1 MLMTSPRIEQVR
13 GKENYKLAT
22 IWRIQLL
29 NKQAEQ
35 TQSNTL
41 ENSDR
46 KQLRHLMVI
55 VKFFVRLLGIKRSRR
70 FK

>member
-13 GKENYKLAT
+13 GEENYKLAT

-55 VKFFVRLLGIKRSRR
+55 VNFFVRLLGIKRSRR

>member
-1 MLMTSPRIEQVR
+1 MLMTSPQIEQVR

>member
-1 MLMTSPRIEQVR
+1 MTSPRIEQVR

>member
-13 GKENYKLAT
+13 GEENYKLAT

-55 VKFFVRLLGIKRSRR
+55 VKFFVRLSGIKRSRR

>member
-1 MLMTSPRIEQVR
+1 MLMTSPQIEQVR

-41 ENSDR
+41 GNSDR